1 MTSSRR
7 LGAEDSATRTAL
19 LDAAIALMLEEGYAS
34 VTSRKVAARAG
45 LKPQLVHYY
54 FATMD
59 DLFLALVRRGAQVNL
74 ERQVQALASAQPL
87 RALWAFSN
95 DPASATLTWEF
106 AALGNHRKAI
116 RAELAGYAE
125 QFRALQTEALA
136 RILAGYGVAA
146 EEIAAEVLPVLLTGL
161 SQILAMEETLGLTS
175 GHPQMRAKIEQW
187 IERFEPSGVD
197 GTVSPPSRLESSR
210 AVASP

>member
-106 AALGNHRKAI
+106 G
-116 RAELAGYAE
+116 
-125 QFRALQTEALA
+125 TM
-136 RILAGYGVAA
+136 
-146 EEIAAEVLPVLLTGL
+146 LP
-161 SQILAMEETLGLTS
+161 E
-175 GHPQMRAKIEQW
+175 
-187 IERFEPSGVD
+187 
-197 GTVSPPSRLESSR
+197 
-210 AVASP
+210 